1 MDQIVARLPDL
12 LSQLPQGRDLLLF
25 LGIAVGGLLLWSGIA
40 SIVGAR
46 NPAADRIAAG
56 TGGRRAARR
65 DRGLLMEAVRGT
77 HGLIRPI
84 MPTDEKS
91 ITELRRRLQQA
102 GYPHPSA
109 ARNYMLARVL
119 LAVIAPALLIGLIA
133 LAQSPS
139 IEVPLV
145 DARFSAF
152 TALDSA
158 RWIVGAVALAYFAP
172 VVWLN
177 GRITE
182 RQQRISEAF
191 PNALD
196 LLQVSV
202 EAGLGFDAA
211 MTRVGNAMADVAPDI
226 AFEFLSVQ
234 HQVQAGR
241 PREEAM
247 RAMAERTGVDV
258 VRSFANVVHQSMQFG
273 TSMSEALTNYA
284 REMRVFRELKAQEMA
299 NKLPVKMSAVLA
311 SLMLPALIMIAV
323 GPTVIRY
330 IRMFG

>member
-1 MDQIVARLPDL
+1 MDQIIARALDILPI
-12 LSQLPQGRDLLLF
+12 LPEGRDLLLF
-25 LGIAVGGLLLWSGIA
+25 AGIAVGGLLLWTGIA
-40 SIVGAR
+40 SIVGER
-46 NPAADRIAAG
+46 NPAADRITAG

-84 MPTDEKS
+84 MPADEKS
-91 ITELRRRLQQA
+91 ISELRRRLQQA
-102 GYPHPSA
+102 GYAQPA
-109 ARNYMLARVL
+109 AMRNYMLVRVI
-119 LAVIAPALLIGLIA
+119 LAVAAPALVIGLIA

-139 IEVPLV
+139 IAVPLV
-145 DARFSAF
+145 DERVSTF

-158 RWIVGAVALAYFAP
+158 RWIVGAVALAYYLP
-172 VVWLN
+172 VIWLN

-182 RQQRISEAF
+182 RRQRISEAF

-211 MTRVGNAMADVAPDI
+211 MTRVGNEMADVAPDI

-241 PREEAM
+241 PREEAL
-247 RAMAERTGVDV
+247 RAMADRTGVDV

-311 SLMLPALIMIAV
+311 SLMLPALIMIAI

-330 IRMFG
+330 IRMF

>member
-1 MDQIVARLPDL
+1 MDQITARLPDVMAL
-12 LSQLPQGRDLLLF
+12 LPEGRDLALF
-25 LGIAVGGLLLWSGIA
+25 LGIAVGGLLLWTGIA
-40 SIVGAR
+40 SIVGER

-91 ITELRRRLQQA
+91 ITDLRRRLQQA
-102 GYPHPSA
+102 GYAQPSA
-109 ARNYMLARVL
+109 MRNYMLARVL
-119 LAVIAPALLIGLIA
+119 LAIAAPGIVIALIA
-133 LAQSPS
+133 LSQSPS
-139 IEVPLV
+139 FTVPLL
-145 DARFSAF
+145 DERFSAF
-152 TALDSA
+152 TALDTA
-158 RWIVGAVALAYFAP
+158 RWIVGAVALAYFLP

-177 GRITE
+177 GRISE

-211 MTRVGNAMADVAPDI
+211 MTRVGNEMADVAPDI

-241 PREEAM
+241 PREEAL
-247 RAMAERTGVDV
+247 RAMADRTGVDV

-284 REMRVFRELKAQEMA
+284 REMRIFRELKAQEMA

-311 SLMLPALIMIAV
+311 SLMLPALIMIAI

-330 IRMFG
+330 MRMF